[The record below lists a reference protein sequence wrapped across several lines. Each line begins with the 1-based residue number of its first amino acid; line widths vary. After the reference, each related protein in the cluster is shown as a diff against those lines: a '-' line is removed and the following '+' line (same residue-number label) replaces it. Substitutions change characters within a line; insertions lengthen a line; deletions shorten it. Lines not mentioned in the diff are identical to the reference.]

1 MPHQVEK
8 PTRLKI
14 PSPDARSA
22 RSPFEP
28 NDTVFVNDMVE
39 DIKVVFVPIVQWGQ
53 IRIRG
58 RITGSTGTMNFEF
71 ARPNRA
77 VDPAQLPGFSHA
89 FVYTVDQPAIDGA
102 AWADG
107 VEFSLEITAAEHQG
121 ENWLKIRLVPGDPAV
136 IDFFDV
142 SGELLGTYH

>member
-1 MPHQVEK
+1 MPLEK

-28 NDTVFVNDMVE
+28 NDTNFADGSPAST
-39 DIKVVFVPIVQWGQ
+39 KVVFVPIVQWSN

-58 RITGSTGTMNFEF
+58 RITGNATFMGFEF

-77 VDPAQLPGFSHA
+77 LDPALLPGASEA
-89 FVYTVDQPAIDGA
+89 KTYNEDQPAIDGNA
-102 AWADG
+102 SADG
-107 VEFSLEITAAEHQG
+107 VEFSFEITAAEHQG
-121 ENWLKIRLVPGDPAV
+121 ENWLKITLNPDGAGD

-142 SGELLGTYH
+142 SGTLLGTFH

>member
-1 MPHQVEK
+1 MPLEK
-8 PTRLKI
+8 PFRLKL

-28 NDTVFVNDMVE
+28 EDTVFADGTAASN
-39 DIKVVFVPIVQWGQ
+39 KVVFVPIVQWGQ
-53 IRIRG
+53 MRIRG
-58 RITGSTGTMNFEF
+58 RITGAAGTMQFRF

-77 VDPAQLPGFSHA
+77 LDLGDLPGESNA
-89 FVYTVDQPAIDGA
+89 FVYGEDQPAIDGT
-102 AWADG
+102 AWVDG

-121 ENWLKIRLVPGDPAV
+121 ENWLKILLDPAAAAA
-136 IDFFDV
+136 IDFLDV

>member
-1 MPHQVEK
+1 MPLEK

-28 NDTVFVNDMVE
+28 EDTNFADGTAAS
-39 DIKVVFVPIVQWGQ
+39 DKVVFVPVVQWGQ

-58 RITGSTGTMNFEF
+58 RITGAAGVMGFEF

-77 VDPAQLPGFSHA
+77 LDPAALPGASVA
-89 FVYTVDQPAIDGA
+89 FVYTVDQPAIDGT
-102 AWADG
+102 AWVDG

-121 ENWLKIRLVPGDPAV
+121 ENWLKITLNPAAAAD
-136 IDFFDV
+136 IDFLDV
-142 SGELLGTYH
+142 SGELLGTFH

>member
-1 MPHQVEK
+1 MAKERPH
-8 PTRLKI
+8 RLLL

-28 NDTVFVNDMVE
+28 EDTNFPDGT
-39 DIKVVFVPIVQWGQ
+39 DASTKVVFVPIVQWSQ

-58 RITGSTGTMNFEF
+58 RISGAAGVMGFEF

-77 VDPAQLPGFSHA
+77 LDPAALPGASEA
-89 FVYTVDQPAIDGA
+89 FVYTVDQPGIDGT
-102 AWADG
+102 AWVDG
-107 VEFSLEITAAEHQG
+107 AEFSLEITASQHRG
-121 ENWLKIRLVPGDPAV
+121 ENWLKITLNPAAGAD

-142 SGELLGTYH
+142 SGELLGLFH